1 MQKLI
6 QDLKTTTAIQLCW
19 PVLCRPNA
27 IVQSV
32 SQDTSERLQLRG
44 IINGRPSMINETE
57 KEPAGNAKMSFRE
70 VAGTILSGVFR
81 VTTGFKKVNVK

>member
-19 PVLCRPNA
+19 PVLCRPSA

-57 KEPAGNAKMSFRE
+57 KEPAGNAEMSFRE